1 MRFQVFDEKQQL
13 LQSLI
18 GFIRQNNIG
27 IIYEQLRYL
36 FLHALMGYQ
45 VETAVADAPHQ
56 ESFLTLRHQDYIIG
70 KNRGK
75 DLAHYILAFIVIGED
90 ASGQIVH
97 LPVMLTKHS
106 FYVLFLFLTLSIQ
119 LSKAKN

>member
-36 FLHALMGYQ
+36 FLHALMGCQ

-106 FYVLFLFLTLSIQ
+106 FYVLFLFHTLSIQ